1 MDKKY
6 TIKYSIEF
14 HTDWHCGSGLTA
26 GADVDALVVK
36 DKNEMPFI
44 PGKTIKGLV
53 REAVEELLLLNGDFQ
68 KKTEAFIKTF
78 GNSEDRNAMVDDE
91 SNKAKDYNYMK
102 KGDAFFKDATLDEK
116 EYKAITSNDAARFM
130 YRDIASTAIDDNGI
144 AKDHSLRKMEVVVP
158 CTLHGEILNV
168 PEEMDDEIVRS
179 FGFIKRLGQNRNR
192 GLGRCTITVVERKE
206 EDNDNA

>member
-1 MDKKY
+1 MR
-6 TIKYSIEF
+6 IKYSIEF
-14 HTDWHCGSGLTA
+14 HTDWHCGSGLAA

-44 PGKTIKGLV
+44 PGKTLKGLI
-53 REAVEELLLLNGDFQ
+53 REAVLETRHLRGKDIDNDFEKAFGYFDEETD
-68 KKTEAFIKTF
+68 KDDMKR
-78 GNSEDRNAMVDDE
+78 GNM
-91 SNKAKDYNYMK
+91 
-102 KGDAFFKDATLDEK
+102 FFANATLEEN
-116 EYKAITSNDAARFM
+116 EYKTIVSNDAARFM

-168 PEEMDDEIVRS
+168 PEEMVDEIVFS

-192 GLGRCTITVVERKE
+192 GLGRCTIRKE
-206 EDNDNA
+206 GDNENA

>member
-1 MDKKY
+1 MDKKH

-14 HTDWHCGSGLTA
+14 HTDWHCGSGLAA

-36 DKNEMPFI
+36 DEKGMPFI

-53 REAVEELLLLNGDFQ
+53 REAVEEIRGFQ
-68 KKTEAFIKTF
+68 GKQDAEAFVKAF
-78 GNSEDRNAMVDDE
+78 GFFDDKE
-91 SNKAKDYNYMK
+91 QKEKGCMFFSNV
-102 KGDAFFKDATLDEK
+102 TLEPN
-116 EYKAITSNDAARFM
+116 EYEAIVSNDAARFM

-144 AKDHSLRKMEVVVP
+144 AKEHSLRKTEVVVP

-168 PEEMDDEIVRS
+168 PEEMADEIVRS

-192 GLGRCTITVVERKE
+192 GLGRCTITGRKE
-206 EDNDNA
+206 GDNENA